1 MTGLFNRQIDMLVR
15 LLTFSRKQSRYFP
28 PDRLAAKQFAVI
40 AEQLP
45 QLREAAGSQAANSA
59 LSRVGSASRNSARDT
74 LFECLDPI
82 CRTAR
87 SIGRDDS
94 KIQQAFQL
102 PHSEAD
108 QEIINK
114 ANGILKNAETIKDA
128 FLAHDID
135 PGFLEELKA
144 AIQQFDAA
152 IAEFGGAK
160 MSTTSARH
168 SIEETMDI
176 AMDAVY
182 KLDGIVPNTLRND
195 YPALK
200 EWEIARRV
208 ARARTSARPAPE
220 PDQPT
225 TTPPAV

>member
-1 MTGLFNRQIDMLVR
+1 MTGLLNRQIDMLVR
-15 LLTFSRKQSRYFP
+15 VLTFSRKQSHYFP

-59 LSRVGSASRNSARDT
+59 LSRVSSASRNSARET

-87 SIGRDDS
+87 AIGRGDS
-94 KIQQAFQL
+94 NIQQAFQL
-102 PHSEAD
+102 PYSEAG

-114 ANGILKNAETIKDA
+114 ANGILKNAETMKDA

-135 PGFLEELKA
+135 PGFLEHLKA

-152 IAEFGGAK
+152 IADSGGAK
-160 MSTTSARH
+160 LSTTGAKH

-195 YPALK
+195 YPTMK
-200 EWEIARRV
+200 EWEAARRV
-208 ARARTSARPAPE
+208 VRARTSAKPVPE
-220 PDQPT
+220 TTQPT
-225 TTPPAV
+225 TPAV